1 MRVESGGQIGSLSWR
16 QDIDGSCR
24 RGKKFVLSAA
34 RLPADFMSKTS
45 NKSSKNIKTRF
56 ISVY

>member
-1 MRVESGGQIGSLSWR
+1 MRVESGEQIGSLSWR

-34 RLPADFMSKTS
+34 RFPADFLSKSS
-45 NKSSKNIKTRF
+45 NKSIKNTETCF